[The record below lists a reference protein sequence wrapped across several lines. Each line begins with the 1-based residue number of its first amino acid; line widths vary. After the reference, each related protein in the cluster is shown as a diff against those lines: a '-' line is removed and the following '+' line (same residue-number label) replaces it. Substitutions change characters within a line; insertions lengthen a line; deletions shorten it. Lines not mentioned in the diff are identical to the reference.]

1 MYEGLI
7 QAQRTWSVGEL
18 ARETGLTVR
27 TLHHYDECGL
37 LRPSERTQAGHRR
50 YAARDLERLYRIVA
64 LRGLGLKLGEIRG
77 LLDGEGDLAGTVRRQ
92 LDQVERRIEAHR
104 RLRAVLLRILDTLDD
119 RPEPDVGD
127 ILQAIEVTKM
137 VERYYTPEQL
147 ERLAGRR
154 QRLGDDRIKEL
165 EREWAEV
172 YAGLRAEMEAGTDP
186 ADPRLRGFAE
196 RADELIRMFTAGEAD
211 IAQSLANM
219 WRNEDPETVSRGTA
233 DRELVDYF
241 GRVQA
246 AARGGAPGS

>member
-1 MYEGLI
+1 MYEGLVH
-7 QAQRTWSVGEL
+7 AQRTWSVGEL

-27 TLHHYDECGL
+27 TLHHYDKCGL

-50 YAARDLERLYRIVA
+50 YVERDLERLYRIVA

-92 LDQVERRIEAHR
+92 LDQVEGRIEAHR
-104 RLRAVLLRILDTLDD
+104 RLRALLLRILDRLDD
-119 RPEPDVGD
+119 LSDPDVGD

-154 QRLGDDRIKEL
+154 EQLGGDRIKEV
-165 EREWAEV
+165 EREWGEI

-186 ADPRLRGFAE
+186 GDPRLRGFAD
-196 RADELIRMFTAGEAD
+196 RANELIGMFTGGDAD
-211 IAQSLANM
+211 IAESLADM
-219 WRNEDPETVSRGTA
+219 WRNEDPETVSRGMA
-233 DRELVDYF
+233 DRELVHYF

-246 AARGGAPGS
+246 AARRGAAGS